1 MNIIKKIA
9 GIIVIIESLIA
20 IFACLAGI
28 VVTYSEWKEY
38 GGDSKMLEMIGIFL
52 LLIPA
57 SAGIFYT
64 IKTKFGSNPTV
75 LENLEK
81 ENQIIK
87 KQIEK
92 RELLAKLETL
102 EKK

>member
-9 GIIVIIESLIA
+9 GIVIIIESLVA
-20 IFACLAGI
+20 IFGCFAWLQD
-28 VVTYSEWKEY
+28 TYSIWKEY
-38 GGDSKMLEMIGIFL
+38 GIRSRIWDMIGISM
-52 LLIPA
+52 LLIPV
-57 SAGIFYT
+57 SAGIYYVVT
-64 IKTKFGSNPTV
+64 TSFGSKPTV

>member
-1 MNIIKKIA
+1 MRKIT
-9 GIIVIIESLIA
+9 GIIVFIESSIA
-20 IFACLAGI
+20 IFACLAWL
-28 VVTYSEWKEY
+28 VNTYSKWDEY
-38 GGDSKMLEMIGIFL
+38 SDGSDILEMIGIFM
-52 LLIPA
+52 LLIPS

-64 IKTKFGSNPTV
+64 IKTKFGSKPT
-75 LENLEK
+75 LLDNLEI

-92 RELLAKLETL
+92 KELLAKLETL